1 MGAFIEL
8 HEKFENLIYKVL
20 VWIVLIPKTLLQIML
35 HPDWAPGYIK
45 QELEEGGSKF
55 DEYFSPIVLLLVAVL
70 LVPRLELSAC
80 SGDSGHQPVHGKSR
94 IPQSCPFK
102 ELLLT

>member
-45 QELEEGGSKF
+45 QETGRGRFE
-55 DEYFSPIVLLLVAVL
+55 I
-70 LVPRLELSAC
+70 R
-80 SGDSGHQPVHGKSR
+80 
-94 IPQSCPFK
+94 
-102 ELLLT
+102 